1 MDLTPNDV
9 ARNLIDLSKQL
20 DSLIELSA
28 QLDRDAVN
36 AKIDAD
42 VAEAHAF
49 LKAEGSVDA
58 RRAQSRIV
66 TESERRAAE
75 LSNAALRACRDRVKA
90 LQVRID
96 TGRSLSALVRA
107 EASL

>member
-1 MDLTPNDV
+1 MDLTPREI
-9 ARNLIDLSKQL
+9 ARNLMDLSRQL
-20 DSLIELSA
+20 DGLMDLSA

-42 VAEAHAF
+42 VAEAQAF

-58 RRAQSRIV
+58 RRAMARIH

-75 LSNAALRACRDRVKA
+75 ISGAALRACRDRVKA

-107 EASL
+107 EAQL